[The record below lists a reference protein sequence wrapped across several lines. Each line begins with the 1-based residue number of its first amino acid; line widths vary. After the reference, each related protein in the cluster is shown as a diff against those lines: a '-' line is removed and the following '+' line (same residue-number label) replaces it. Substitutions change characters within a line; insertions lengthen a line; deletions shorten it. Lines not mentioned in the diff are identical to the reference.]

1 MKLAQKS
8 LVNVIDSAKDI
19 IYARSIVSNLL
30 SKCEKIS
37 QKMEKQV
44 FSLIETNEE
53 GGMTSD
59 SKLEIK
65 SQPAILNKK
74 YAERVIFKNQL

>member
-30 SKCEKIS
+30 SKCQKIS
-37 QKMEKQV
+37 EKMEKQV
-44 FSLIETNEE
+44 FELIETNDE

-65 SQPAILNKK
+65 SQPKILNKK
-74 YAERVIFKNQL
+74 

>member
-1 MKLAQKS
+1 
-8 LVNVIDSAKDI
+8 
-19 IYARSIVSNLL
+19 
-30 SKCEKIS
+30 
-37 QKMEKQV
+37 MEKQV